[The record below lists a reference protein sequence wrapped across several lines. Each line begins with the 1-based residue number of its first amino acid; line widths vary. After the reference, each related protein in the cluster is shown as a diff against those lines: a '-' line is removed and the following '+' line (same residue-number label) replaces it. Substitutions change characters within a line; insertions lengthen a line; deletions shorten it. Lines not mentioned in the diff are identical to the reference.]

1 MADTSVDK
9 LSLLE
14 LRPVRWPVMRYGWA
28 VASSIFAVAQAFER
42 VEKCRLRLFP
52 DQPRY
57 RNLDSELRSPLGT
70 EMSSTYLLSARSRR
84 AVLRVAALL
93 PLVLLPMA
101 AASLP
106 SAKPE
111 DVGLSTERLQ
121 RIHEM
126 IMRRVE
132 AGDISGAV
140 TMVARRGRVVHFEA
154 HGLMDLEVKKPMT
167 KVALFRLASSSKP
180 VTAAAILI
188 LMEEGKLKLTDPVA
202 RYIPEFKNSKVA
214 IEAVRTA
221 QPMTDQGPGT
231 GERYYTVPA
240 SRDITIIDL
249 LTHTSGLASGGITGP
264 DFQKLMQART
274 PEETLADFI
283 PRLGSL
289 ALDFQPG
296 TQWRYSGLAGFDTL
310 GRIVEIVSGSSYDQF
325 LRQRLF
331 EPLGMHDTFFTIP
344 EKDLPRVA
352 TIYNRTP
359 NGLQKP
365 ANPLKI
371 GSPTY
376 FSGAGGLTSTAE
388 DYLQF
393 AQMLCNGGQLNGK
406 RILSPWTVDLMLSN
420 NVGDLFNGQIGRA
433 PKGVGFGLGG
443 EVVVSALDARLR
455 KPDGSYGWD
464 GAFGTYW
471 WVNRKEQMA
480 VVLFVQTP
488 GRSLQYDFDNAV
500 SQAVIE

>member
-1 MADTSVDK
+1 MTPIHSFSTFTHCAA
-9 LSLLE
+9 
-14 LRPVRWPVMRYGWA
+14 LRAAIV
-28 VASSIFAVAQAFER
+28 
-42 VEKCRLRLFP
+42 
-52 DQPRY
+52 
-57 RNLDSELRSPLGT
+57 
-70 EMSSTYLLSARSRR
+70 LSA
-84 AVLRVAALL
+84 VLL
-93 PLVLLPMA
+93 PLA

-106 SAKPE
+106 VAKPE
-111 DVGLSTERLQ
+111 DLGLAPDRLQ

-140 TMVARRGRVVHFEA
+140 TMVARRGRLVHFEA
-154 HGLMDLEVKKPMT
+154 HGLMDLEAKKPMT
-167 KVALFRLASSSKP
+167 KDALFRLASSTKP
-180 VTAAAILI
+180 VTATAILI

-202 RYIPEFKNSKVA
+202 KYIPEFKNSKVA
-214 IEAVRTA
+214 VEAARTPA
-221 QPMTDQGPGT
+221 PMSDQGPES

-240 SRDITIIDL
+240 SHDITIIDL
-249 LTHTSGLASGGITGP
+249 LTHTSGLGSGGITGP
-264 DFQKLMQART
+264 DLQKLLQART
-274 PEETLADFI
+274 PTETLADFI
-283 PRLGSL
+283 PRLGAL

-296 TQWRYSGLAGFDTL
+296 TEWRYSGLAGFDTL
-310 GRIVEIVSGSSYDQF
+310 GRIVEIVSGTTLDQF
-325 LRQRLF
+325 LRKRLF
-331 EPLGMHDTFFTIP
+331 EPLGMDNTWFNVP
-344 EKDLPRVA
+344 EKEQPRIA

-359 NGLQKP
+359 SGLQKP
-365 ANPLKI
+365 AAPFRI
-371 GSPTY
+371 GSPVY
-376 FSGAGGLTSTAE
+376 FSGAGGLTSAAP

-393 AQMLCNGGQLNGK
+393 AQMLCDGGQLNGK

-420 NVGDLFNGQIGRA
+420 NVGELFAGQIGRP

-443 EVVVSALDARLR
+443 EVVVSAVDARLR
-455 KPDGSYGWD
+455 KPNGSYGWD